1 MAISAFGDAL
11 DDAPALPGTP
21 AQQPQAAPAQPEVS
35 AFGDT
40 LSAFGDALDSDVPTA
55 SAQQPGYLDRIESA
69 IDNSMIGDFGRSVA
83 RGGLDVG
90 DSVAGITGLLS
101 GGRIPQ
107 ALGYNTSGARS
118 YIDQHDT
125 PERQAS
131 RQALD
136 QAKGIGGTL
145 QALIDNP
152 GNIPHL
158 IAQSAPSMVAGGAVG
173 RGVGLAAR
181 GAGLAPG
188 AAGVI
193 GAGAGEGIVAAGQQA
208 EQARQHT
215 GTLTPGQS
223 GLALLSGIGTGL
235 LGAAGARIGRKLG
248 VADIDA

>member
-107 ALGYNTSGARS
+107 ALG
-118 YIDQHDT
+118 D
-125 PERQAS
+125 
-131 RQALD
+131 
-136 QAKGIGGTL
+136 
-145 QALIDNP
+145 
-152 GNIPHL
+152 
-158 IAQSAPSMVAGGAVG
+158 
-173 RGVGLAAR
+173 
-181 GAGLAPG
+181 
-188 AAGVI
+188 
-193 GAGAGEGIVAAGQQA
+193 
-208 EQARQHT
+208 
-215 GTLTPGQS
+215 
-223 GLALLSGIGTGL
+223 
-235 LGAAGARIGRKLG
+235 RKS
-248 VADIDA
+248 VV